1 MRKLTQKNTAFLYEK
16 EVKQKGNSLRE
27 MAAKAEHDDK
37 IARARKGISSQG
49 SQMQEGDG
57 GGSTV
62 SFEN

>member
-16 EVKQKGNSLRE
+16 EVKTKGNSLRE

-49 SQMQEGDG
+49 S
-57 GGSTV
+57 
-62 SFEN
+62 